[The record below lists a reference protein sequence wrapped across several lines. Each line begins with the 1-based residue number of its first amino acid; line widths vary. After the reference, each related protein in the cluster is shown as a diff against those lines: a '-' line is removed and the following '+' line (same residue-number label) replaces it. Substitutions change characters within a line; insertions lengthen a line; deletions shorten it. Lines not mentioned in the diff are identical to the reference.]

1 MGTDIDAVSDII
13 EHMDRQLRALYLK
26 HEDGFREKRLW
37 NHTYVKHQIDRRRN
51 HKDFKIQYHIRAM
64 VYSMLSSGITWDDT
78 KKAVSLNLGHVPE
91 IDQIF
96 CQYDPDL
103 LQAKTPETLTD
114 EIKRLNYAG
123 QNTKRQMDGLIHTNL
138 KKMVLLEQRY
148 GTIDSYYHLRIRQD
162 PSMKLL
168 IRALSHKDS
177 PDKYIQMGEVLTAEY
192 LRNIGYDLARPDQHI
207 RQILGSYHLGCSEHF
222 TAAIYETLDLIRNI
236 AENMNKSAAE
246 VHYILW
252 SYCAKGYGEICT
264 SKSPKCCMC
273 AAKKICKNKKYV
285 S

>member
-1 MGTDIDAVSDII
+1 
-13 EHMDRQLRALYLK
+13 
-26 HEDGFREKRLW
+26 
-37 NHTYVKHQIDRRRN
+37 
-51 HKDFKIQYHIRAM
+51 M

-177 PDKYIQMGEVLTAEY
+177 HDKYIKMSEVLTAEY

-273 AAKKICKNKKYV
+273 ATKKICKNKKYV